1 MAAAA
6 RRATLLWWSYLA
18 RAHTPPGGAAVT
30 QKDIIVTKPDY
41 LWLPFPVP
49 MVEFEGVEVTEHIDE
64 SELLSLLILLAE
76 TAAVHVDNKDF
87 SRL

>member
-1 MAAAA
+1 MKQENSEIGKKVCTY
-6 RRATLLWWSYLA
+6 RRTGPVY
-18 RAHTPPGGAAVT
+18 
-30 QKDIIVTKPDY
+30 Y

-49 MVEFEGVEVTEHIDE
+49 MVELEGVEVTEHIDE

>member
-1 MAAAA
+1 MDQS
-6 RRATLLWWSYLA
+6 RIHLGGRLQTTLTY
-18 RAHTPPGGAAVT
+18 
-30 QKDIIVTKPDY
+30 Y

-49 MVEFEGVEVTEHIDE
+49 MVELEGVEVTEHIDE

-87 SRL
+87 SRLQYKRIVVLNER

>member
-1 MAAAA
+1 M
-6 RRATLLWWSYLA
+6 RR
-18 RAHTPPGGAAVT
+18 PGSTAVT